1 MVCLLMTHAD
11 SPTKPEFTELSSV
24 PTHSDMISSLSE
36 FFKI

>member
-1 MVCLLMTHAD
+1 MVCLPMTHAD
-11 SPTKPEFTELSSV
+11 SHPEPEFTEPPSM

>member
-1 MVCLLMTHAD
+1 MTHAD
-11 SPTKPEFTELSSV
+11 SRTKPEFTELSSV

>member
-11 SPTKPEFTELSSV
+11 SPTEPEFTEPSV

-36 FFKI
+36 FLKI